1 MVSGYFYRPGYS
13 YLHNL
18 RHRILKFVICIVAAV
33 VVLNTLMFA
42 ILLAQG
48 YDLTLSQLWEVI
60 WKSIVG
66 RGAFSTFDDF

>member
-1 MVSGYFYRPGYS
+1 MISGYFYRPGHT
-13 YLHNL
+13 YLQNL

-33 VVLNTLMFA
+33 VILNTLMFV
-42 ILLAQG
+42 ILWAQG

-66 RGAFSTFDDF
+66 RGAFSTLEDI